1 MFLKRAI
8 VVVGFPGGSVVKN
21 LPVDAGDAGSIAWS
35 GRCPGG
41 GHGNSIQYSC
51 MENSKDRGG
60 WQATIH
66 GVAESRKPLGDLTT
80 TINYSHHAVHYIPA
94 AAAAATSLQL
104 CPTLCNPIDSS
115 PPGSPVPGILQAR
128 TLGLLYFVSES
139 CECLCYLVIYTHF
152 IHPPT
157 PSCGNRQSAT

>member
-1 MFLKRAI
+1 M
-8 VVVGFPGGSVVKN
+8 VKN
-21 LPVDAGDAGSIAWS
+21 LPVDAGDVGSIPGS
-35 GRCPGG
+35 GRSPGG
-41 GHGNSIQYSC
+41 GHGNPIQYSC

-66 GVAESRKPLGDLTT
+66 GVAGSRKPLGDLT

-94 AAAAATSLQL
+94 AAATLLQSSPPL
-104 CPTLCNPIDSS
+104 CDPIDGS

-139 CECLCYLVIYTHF
+139 CECLCHWVI
-152 IHPPT
+152 
-157 PSCGNRQSAT
+157 